1 MRIISTL
8 VGMLKLGNMLK
19 LGTVLLQVAMLK
31 LGTMLLLVAMLL
43 LASACGNRESGMDRT
58 VPGTASGSGDKPNII
73 LIYADDLGIGL
84 LGHEGQQ
91 IIPTPHIDKLAAEG
105 LRFTNAYSSMLC
117 APARASL
124 ITGMHDCH
132 SQAFEIT
139 NAGIYKEIGSGEAT
153 LQEVEEAINSSL
165 SPVPE
170 DAVFLAQ
177 LAREAGY
184 VTAQFGKLEWGFAAT
199 HSQMER
205 HGWDRYFG
213 YLDHIRA
220 HGFYPPYLFGNG
232 ELYPISGNTR
242 SDCGKSGEPETP
254 DNYAERWD
262 MTGKE
267 VYSQDIFMDSIL
279 GFLDQNKDRP
289 FFLYFPTQL
298 PHGPVSIPEVHPAVA
313 DDDRLTQ
320 IEKEYA
326 SMVIMLDE
334 HVGRIMQEL
343 KNLQIDDRTIV
354 IFTSDNGHEIYY
366 AQEGRIHKPYVN
378 MQTGKMFD
386 NLEHKYY
393 SGPAGDVFD
402 GNGGRAGLK
411 RSNLQG
417 GVRVPLIVHW
427 PGVVRPGQLSER
439 LVAAYDFLPTFAELV
454 GYPEPFMSDGLSFY
468 GELSGGGVEK
478 EHDHLVFS
486 SFTGP
491 ALICS
496 DGWKIRSDLAKD
508 VFEIYYL
515 PDDFREENNLA
526 EAKPE
531 KLEELKQLLL
541 QACDGDFQ
549 NGLYLPQKSQIPVR

>member
-1 MRIISTL
+1 
-8 VGMLKLGNMLK
+8 
-19 LGTVLLQVAMLK
+19 
-31 LGTMLLLVAMLL
+31 
-43 LASACGNRESGMDRT
+43 
-58 VPGTASGSGDKPNII
+58 
-73 LIYADDLGIGL
+73 
-84 LGHEGQQ
+84 EGQQ
-91 IIPTPHIDKLAAEG
+91 IIHTPNIDKLAAEG

-132 SQAFEIT
+132 SKAFEIT
-139 NAGIYKEIGSGEAT
+139 NAGIYKEIGSGDRT
-153 LQEVEEAINSSL
+153 HQEVEEAINSRL

-177 LAREAGY
+177 VARETGY

-199 HSQMER
+199 HSQMGR

-213 YLDHIRA
+213 YLDHVRA

-242 SDCGKSGEPETP
+242 SDCGKTGEPETK
-254 DNYAERWD
+254 NTFEERWD

-267 VYSQDIFMDSIL
+267 VYSQEIFMDSVLAFL
-279 GFLDQNKDRP
+279 GEHRDRP

-298 PHGPVSIPEVHPAVA
+298 PHGPVSIPVVHPDVT
-313 DDDRLTQ
+313 DDDRLTR

-326 SMVIMLDE
+326 SMVIMLDD

-343 KNLQIDDRTIV
+343 KNLQIDDKTMV

-366 AQEGRIHKPYVN
+366 EKEGRIHKPYTN
-378 MQTGKMFD
+378 MQTGELFD
-386 NLEHKYY
+386 NLDRKYY
-393 SGPAGDVFD
+393 SNLAGDVFD

-417 GVRVPLIVHW
+417 GVKVPLLIRW
-427 PGVVRPGQLSER
+427 PGVIRPGQVSER
-439 LVAAYDFLPTFAELV
+439 LVVAYDLLPTLAEIT
-454 GYPEPFMSDGLSFY
+454 GYGGSFRSDGLSFY
-468 GELSGGGVEK
+468 GELTGNGTEK
-478 EHDHLVFS
+478 EHDYIVFS

-491 ALICS
+491 ALLTS
-496 DGWKIRSDLAKD
+496 DGWKIRSYLKED
-508 VFEIYYL
+508 VFELYYL
-515 PDDFREENNLA
+515 PDDFREEINLA
-526 EAKPE
+526 EAKPV

-541 QACDGDFQ
+541 LACDGDYR
-549 NGLYLPQKSQIPVR
+549 NGLYLPQKSQIAVR